1 MGLGEYVEAALIAKA
16 GQQRRLFAF
25 ELEAEEPMK
34 VVPLHM
40 PFPRISHEWERLSG
54 ELRGWMGLMGLD
66 YDISVSLLNNSAGLW
81 QHVAWAAAVAQRH
94 PKLVPLFFH
103 MRIPVTSI

>member
-1 MGLGEYVEAALIAKA
+1 
-16 GQQRRLFAF
+16 
-25 ELEAEEPMK
+25 MK

-40 PFPRISHEWERLSG
+40 PFPRISHEWERLSR
-54 ELRGWMGLMGLD
+54 ELRGWMGRMGLMGLMGLD
-66 YDISVSLLNNSAGLW
+66 YDISVFLLNNSAGLW
-81 QHVAWAAAVAQRH
+81 QHVARAAAVAQRH